1 MENLAIV
8 IPFWRVVLV
17 YVLRLSL
24 SMAAYMSLFSEEE
37 DSMHILFY
45 YMLCKCY
52 YVPGADKRHH
62 MFNPY
67 YESSQLS
74 SPGTSHSN
82 RNRKTQEHVLVI
94 ASCSGSPQVNQR
106 KEAKQVNQVQP

>member
-24 SMAAYMSLFSEEE
+24 SMAAYMLLFSEEE

-45 YMLCKCY
+45 CMLCKCY
-52 YVPGADKRHH
+52 YVPGADKHHH
-62 MFNPY
+62 MFSPY

-82 RNRKTQEHVLVI
+82 RNRKTQEYLWVI
-94 ASCSGSPQVNQR
+94 ASCSGQPTNKPR
-106 KEAKQVNQVQP
+106 KERKQNK